1 MPTIGEILDF
11 WFAPGMAEKWFK
23 QDPDL
28 DRQVRERL
36 GALHEQAA
44 AGEFDNWRESAA
56 GCTALVVLLDQV
68 PRNIFRGD
76 PRTYATDEAARAVA
90 RHALDMGFDG
100 ELTQAQRRMLYIP
113 LEHSEAL
120 GDQELSVRLTGL
132 LDEDPNWHKWAL
144 HHCGIIARFG
154 RFPHR
159 NGILGRANTPEEEVF
174 LAVPEPV
181 I

>member
-1 MPTIGEILDF
+1 MSTIDEILDF
-11 WFAPGMAEKWFK
+11 WFAPVMVEKWFK
-23 QDPDL
+23 QDSDL

-36 GALHEQAA
+36 GALHENAA
-44 AGEFDNWRESAA
+44 AGEFDNWRESAE
-56 GCTALVVLLDQV
+56 GCIALVVLLDQV

-90 RHALDMGFDG
+90 RHALDRGFDG

-120 GDQELSVRLTGL
+120 GDQELSVRLTNH

-144 HHCGIIARFG
+144 HHHGIIARFG

-159 NGILGRANTPEEEVF
+159 NGIMGRENTAEESAF
-174 LAVPEPV
+174 LADPESAF
-181 I
+181 